1 MKNLFYCHFIGIKKM
16 NINLTY
22 IIARKKDNL
31 ASFLKKNNLLS
42 YEQLLYFCK
51 ERGLN
56 PCSEKDFNENAYIE
70 SKNPV
75 KENVKKIEPEKQNK
89 ARKPRS
95 TQKKK
100 TVRRNTKKKQDTP
113 KLSNSSN
120 SKKD

>member
-1 MKNLFYCHFIGIKKM
+1 M

-51 ERGLN
+51 ERSLA
-56 PCSEKDFNENAYIE
+56 PCSEKDFNENVYIE
-70 SKNPV
+70 SKKQA
-75 KENVKKIEPEKQNK
+75 KEDVKKIEPEKKNK